1 MPSIAMALHPASV
14 GMGLM
19 LNRKQKGKDMVN
31 KIEIRPADG
40 RKSFYGKA
48 KMVQYDEYWAIVSYG
63 KEVALVRKTDEGMVE
78 VVRVWMGYSHTT
90 LRHINSAMSML
101 GSAHY
106 LCKKEWENIGYKE
119 SVVVE

>member
-1 MPSIAMALHPASV
+1 MPSIVMALHPASV

-48 KMVQYDEYWAIVSYG
+48 KMVQYDEYWAVISYG
-63 KEVALVRKTDEGMVE
+63 QEVALVRKTEEGMVE
-78 VVRVWMGYSHTT
+78 LTRIWMGYSHTT
-90 LRHINSAMSML
+90 MRHINSAMSML
-101 GSAHY
+101 GASQ
-106 LCKKEWENIGYKE
+106 KITKRQWESITYKE
-119 SVVVE
+119 SVVIE